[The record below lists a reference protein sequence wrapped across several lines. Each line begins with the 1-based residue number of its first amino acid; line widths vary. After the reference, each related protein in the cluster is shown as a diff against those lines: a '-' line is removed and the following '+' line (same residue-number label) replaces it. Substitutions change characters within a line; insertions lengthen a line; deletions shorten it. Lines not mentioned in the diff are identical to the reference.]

1 MRKNYT
7 FYHLKVHHVRGDLK
21 DFNLISPRLP
31 GRRIVEGSISRT
43 ARSQY
48 CSCQDNYRLNFKIIQ
63 PTRDNYLLLLQHKY
77 YSTNLTSLWL
87 LLNAASHAVH
97 NTEPIN
103 LEHGAMKHDRSH
115 SKRFAPLLRRNWP
128 FVRNTESQPPTMES
142 TCSRATLTW
151 TYVDIK
157 PFLLGILALF
167 FSLIKAPHGVE
178 EIMKTI
184 CHDDIVI
191 DGDDEGQND
200 HGDTNSHGTRQ
211 HLHPDGK
218 GADLYS
224 LMDESKI
231 RNTNCNSSTC
241 PN

>member
-1 MRKNYT
+1 M
-7 FYHLKVHHVRGDLK
+7 LK
-21 DFNLISPRLP
+21 DQYQEQRAPSIVP
-31 GRRIVEGSISRT
+31 G
-43 ARSQY
+43 
-48 CSCQDNYRLNFKIIQ
+48 QDSYRFNFKIIQ

-151 TYVDIK
+151 TYVDIR
-157 PFLLGILALF
+157 PFLALF
-167 FSLIKAPHGVE
+167 FSLI
-178 EIMKTI
+178 
-184 CHDDIVI
+184 
-191 DGDDEGQND
+191 Q
-200 HGDTNSHGTRQ
+200 
-211 HLHPDGK
+211 
-218 GADLYS
+218 
-224 LMDESKI
+224 
-231 RNTNCNSSTC
+231 STSWS
-241 PN
+241 

>member
-1 MRKNYT
+1 MDQYQEQRAPSI
-7 FYHLKVHHVRGDLK
+7 V
-21 DFNLISPRLP
+21 P
-31 GRRIVEGSISRT
+31 G
-43 ARSQY
+43 
-48 CSCQDNYRLNFKIIQ
+48 QDNYRLNFKIIQ

-115 SKRFAPLLRRNWP
+115 CKRVAPLLWRNWP
-128 FVRNTESQPPTMES
+128 FVQNTESQPPTMES

-231 RNTNCNSSTC
+231 RNTNFNSSTC